1 MAKQE
6 IPDHLLLAL
15 VATTL
20 RFADNLVSKENAQ
33 SIASQA
39 AMSSWRLISG
49 IYLAKDNTDIRVA
62 QTLAMLSIFDF
73 TGT

>member
-1 MAKQE
+1 MARQE

-20 RFADNLVSKENAQ
+20 RFSDNLMTAENKQA
-33 SIASQA
+33 IAVQA
-39 AMSSWRLISG
+39 ATCSWRLISA

-62 QTLAMLSIFDF
+62 QTLALLSIFDF
-73 TGT
+73 TGA